1 MSVATSSP
9 PTAAL
14 RPLRF
19 LNGLSED
26 DQTRLVAF
34 CEPLVYEFGT
44 VIVRQGDAGDTLYI
58 VQSGRVR
65 VVQETEDDE
74 EIVLTSLHPG
84 DVFGEI
90 SLLKNTP
97 RAATVRASRSTR
109 VLRLDRHNFQ
119 KLVSERP
126 HIGQLLEDYASGR
139 LLFNILKRARS
150 LDRLPEAVLRDV
162 VRALKRI
169 EFRPGQK
176 VIQEGDP
183 PGPMYI
189 VEQGKLKVTKRG
201 ESGRSKNLDFLREG
215 DFFGE
220 ASALADEPRSATV
233 EAVTPCCLFSLDS
246 TDLRQ
251 LFARWPQFKRAM
263 EERVASFDY
272 QREANVPLDFSEE
285 LLPAQTRT
293 TTEAVAEN
301 LDADTAASTLFKTTA
316 PARLVARL
324 RKLLGQRSRTK
335 TRYWRF
341 PFIRQVDEAD
351 CGVACLAMICRHYGR
366 RVSPAHI
373 RMLAHTAIDGTSL
386 RNLCHAAH
394 SLGLAARPVKVSQR
408 NVDQI
413 PLPAILHWDDKHWV
427 VLVEV
432 QDDRVR
438 IADPAVSLE
447 WLPRQELEEHWN
459 GYTALFDYTESFE
472 QAPEAQPS
480 LAWFWPYARAQLP
493 LLRKVFSLTL
503 ISTVLA
509 FIAPVLTQVIVDR
522 VVVEGAGDLL
532 AVVLLAMAV
541 VLVFQTAA
549 SLLQGYIMAFAAMHI
564 DTAAFD
570 SLTRRLLALPVGYF
584 QTRRTGDIQR
594 RLDGARQVRQLLV
607 SNSLSAIVALTQLSV
622 ALVLMGLYS
631 PLMMMIYLGVAPF
644 YSGLLFIAVRYL
656 RPLYDRLEKHYG
668 EYRSEQIDAIKGIE
682 SVKTGA
688 AEHTLREKLLDYF
701 TRAARQQ
708 FKADYT
714 VLAYQGT
721 INALGLLTVLLFLWL
736 GAKMALAGDITLGA
750 FVAFTALVTLANAPI
765 VILLKLWEELQL
777 AQVLVHRLGEIF
789 EYEPEQGRD
798 HSRLLPV
805 HSLSGALE
813 FRNVSFRYGGMDSA
827 YILHHIS
834 LKIPAGKTFAI
845 VGRSGSGKSTFV
857 KLLAGLLEP
866 SEGSILYD
874 GVDMR
879 ILDYQ
884 GLRRKIGY
892 VLQENHV
899 FNGSVLENIAFGAE
913 PDLKRAINAAKAA
926 SAHEFIERLPLGYET
941 QLGESGV
948 RLSGGQTQRITIARA
963 IYRNPAVLILDEA
976 TSALDAETEREVQE
990 KMDVVFAGRTALVIA
1005 HRLSTIRNADRI
1017 IVLEKG
1023 EIAEQGDHEELMDR
1037 RGIYFYLVSRQIET

>member
-1 MSVATSSP
+1 MAAVNPTPTPVVAP
-9 PTAAL
+9 P
-14 RPLRF
+14 RPMRF
-19 LNGLSED
+19 FNGLSED

-34 CEPLVYEFGT
+34 CEPLVFEFGA
-44 VIVRQGDAGDTLYI
+44 VIVRQGEAGDTLFI

-65 VVQETEDDE
+65 VVQETEDDD

-97 RAATVRASRSTR
+97 RGATVRASRATR
-109 VLRLDRHNFQ
+109 VLRLDRKSFQ
-119 KLVSERP
+119 KLIAERP
-126 HIGQLLEDYASGR
+126 HIGQLLEDHASGR
-139 LLFNILKRARS
+139 LLFNILKHARS

-162 VRALKRI
+162 VRALKRT

-176 VIQEGDP
+176 VITEGDP

-189 VEQGKLKVTKRG
+189 VEQGKLKVSKRG

-220 ASALADEPRSATV
+220 ASALANEPRSATV

-246 TDLRQ
+246 ADLRQ
-251 LFARWPQFKRAM
+251 LFTRWPQFKRAM

-285 LLPAQTRT
+285 LLPAQTRSP
-293 TTEAVAEN
+293 TEAVEDHLESLPKAVKPGKP
-301 LDADTAASTLFKTTA
+301 AKTGGFWHKLFRSRK
-316 PARLVARL
+316 PAR
-324 RKLLGQRSRTK
+324 
-335 TRYWRF
+335 TRHWRF

-408 NVDQI
+408 NLEQI

-427 VLVEV
+427 VLVEI
-432 QDDRVR
+432 QAERVR
-438 IADPAVSLE
+438 IADPAVALE
-447 WLPRQELEEHWN
+447 WLPRKELEEHWN
-459 GYTALFDYTESFE
+459 GYTALFDYTEAFE
-472 QAPEAQPS
+472 QAPQAQPS
-480 LAWFWPYARAQLP
+480 LAWFWPYVRPQLP

-503 ISTVLA
+503 ISTALA

-522 VVVEGAGDLL
+522 VVVEGAADLL

-570 SLTRRLLALPVGYF
+570 SLTRKLLALPVGYF
-584 QTRRTGDIQR
+584 QARRTGDIQR

-607 SNSLSAIVALTQLSV
+607 SNSLSAIVALTQLGA
-622 ALVLMGLYS
+622 ALGLMALYS
-631 PLMMMIYLGVAPF
+631 PFMMLVYLCIAPF
-644 YSGLLFIAVRYL
+644 YGGLLLVAVRYL
-656 RPLYDRLEKHYG
+656 RPLYDKLEKHYG

-701 TRAARQQ
+701 TRAAQQQ

-714 VLAYQGT
+714 ILVYQGT
-721 INALGLLTVLLFLWL
+721 VNALGLLTVLLFLWL
-736 GAKMALAGDITLGA
+736 GAKMALSGAMTLGS
-750 FVAFTALVTLANAPI
+750 FVAFTALVALANAPI
-765 VILLKLWEELQL
+765 VILLRLWEELQL

-798 HSRLLPV
+798 HKRLLPV

-813 FRNVSFRYGGMDSA
+813 FRGLSFRYGGLDA
-827 YILHHIS
+827 PYILRHIN

-866 SEGSILYD
+866 TEGSILYD

-884 GLRRKIGY
+884 GLRRRIGY

-913 PDLKRAINAAKAA
+913 TDLKRAINAAKAA